1 VSLSEKEWSCAME
14 YLLGKGKRGP
24 MSGSSLSSIEK
35 APKNTSIFF
44 HFSKRIFSINY
55 NFHP

>member
-35 APKNTSIFF
+35 APKNTLIFF
-44 HFSKRIFSINY
+44 YFSKRIFLN
-55 NFHP
+55 